1 MKIIPLSSKAF
12 RRDQNAFVYF
22 EIYNLERDTFG
33 QTSYKVEYTIRS
45 HTERSVPAKILRGI
59 GRIMQVVE
67 GEQEVKVSFEQT
79 GDRVDDSAYVELDI
93 TESRPGGQMVKVKVT
108 DLQSE
113 RSAEKS
119 IRFSVDAF

>member
-1 MKIIPLSSKAF
+1 
-12 RRDQNAFVYF
+12 
-22 EIYNLERDTFG
+22 
-33 QTSYKVEYTIRS
+33 
-45 HTERSVPAKILRGI
+45 
-59 GRIMQVVE
+59 MQVVE